1 MSVDYMAGTTLDYFV
16 LKNEGKRMHVMRQ
29 GSFSPLCVSAV
40 LDIPI
45 VDCDVLEAAKKNI
58 QLFASVSPA
67 SYKPADTAD
76 IIYVRSSSA
85 TSGISQGFSSP
96 PERGNNASR
105 GPSDMRWWRRILCAH
120 WWPPS

>member
-16 LKNEGKRMHVMRQ
+16 LKNERKRMHVMRQ
-29 GSFSPLCVSAV
+29 SSFSPLCVSAV

-58 QLFASVSPA
+58 QPFASVSPV

-76 IIYVRSSSA
+76 INPRVSLHLLNEEIVLV
-85 TSGISQGFSSP
+85 G
-96 PERGNNASR
+96 
-105 GPSDMRWWRRILCAH
+105 GPQI
-120 WWPPS
+120 

>member
-1 MSVDYMAGTTLDYFV
+1 
-16 LKNEGKRMHVMRQ
+16 MHVTRQ

-85 TSGISQGFSSP
+85 TSGISQGFLN
-96 PERGNNASR
+96 EEIMLVG
-105 GPSDMRWWRRILCAH
+105 GPQIWDGGAGYFVRTGGRPLKQS
-120 WWPPS
+120 